1 MKGII
6 VFLLVWPALVMPA
19 QQLLT
24 LDEAVALALGQHP
37 EIKAAMAELE
47 VAEGLRKTAFS
58 LPNPAVFAES
68 PTGRFYTI
76 GISQSLEFPG
86 VYFSRSAELK
96 ASESVADANLQVTR
110 QALIREVSLAFAEA
124 RYTASMQEWLMAQD
138 SIMTTLTAIARRQS
152 EAGLID
158 ALSFTRAVLV
168 SGEVH
173 RQWLSMKVKAV
184 AAMHRL
190 THSFLDSTGVY
201 AVEVYGDNFRSAA
214 TIRMEGRSSLES
226 LAERQSELAASRV
239 TTAKYRMWPGLMLG
253 YLNQGDRNAGA
264 YYGWQAGITIP
275 LWWWQYGGQLQAA
288 RAGREAAGFRQEAV
302 AMEVHTLKQQLLEQ
316 YRQALAD
323 MAYYQ
328 QTALPASRSLA
339 DQSARFFESGQID
352 LLEHLG
358 NLREVREVQERFI
371 AAAYALDVTAAEL
384 EYIQH

>member
-1 MKGII
+1 MRGII
-6 VFLLVWPALVMPA
+6 VFLLLWTAIVAPA

-58 LPNPAVFAES
+58 LPNPAIFAES

-96 ASESVADANLQVTR
+96 ASESVADANLQITR

-124 RYTASMQEWLMAQD
+124 RYSASMQQCLMAQD
-138 SIMTTLTAIARRQS
+138 SIMTTITAIARRQS
-152 EAGLID
+152 EAGSID
-158 ALSFTRAVLV
+158 ALSLTRAGLV

-173 RQWLSMKVKAV
+173 REWLSMKVKAV

-190 THSFLDSTGVY
+190 THSFLDSSGVY

-226 LAERQSELAASRV
+226 LAERQSVLAASRV
-239 TTAKYRMWPGLMLG
+239 TTARYRMWPGLMLG

-264 YYGWQAGITIP
+264 FYGWQAGITIP
-275 LWWWQYGGQLQAA
+275 LWWWQYSGQLQAA
-288 RAGREAAGFRQEAV
+288 RAGREAAAFRQEAV
-302 AMEVHTLKQQLLEQ
+302 AMEVHMVKQQLLER

-323 MAYYQ
+323 MEYYK

-339 DQSARFFESGQID
+339 EQSARFFESGQID

-358 NLREVREVQERFI
+358 NMREVREVHERFI

-384 EYIQH
+384 EYIQN